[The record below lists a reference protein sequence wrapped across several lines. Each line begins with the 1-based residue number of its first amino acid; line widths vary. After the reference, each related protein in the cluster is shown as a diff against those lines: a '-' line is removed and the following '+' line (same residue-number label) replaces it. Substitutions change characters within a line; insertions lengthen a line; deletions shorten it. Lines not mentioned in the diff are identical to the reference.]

1 MCDAG
6 KAFLRRESELAHRM
20 PPFLLLLLL
29 LVLSFA
35 SCTKAAEQNSDSC
48 SSNFLACV
56 SAEKQRR
63 PVCGT
68 DDVTYASR
76 CHLLQAQCQ
85 GSAVAVQHR
94 GRCKESQPCLA
105 QVQAERVRQ
114 PPLFVPTCLEDGT
127 FAPVQCHA
135 DTGYCWCVTPAGK
148 PVPNSSLRNARPNCS
163 ARGKSNTRRRSST
176 RGRKQKKDCGREDR
190 SMFNKNLIKIF
201 STEYNRMVP
210 TTPTAGET
218 TPASAPAPAPD
229 ADRLVLD
236 WKFSAMDKDK
246 DEFLDKV
253 EYRDLRRLIK
263 KVVKPKRCAKI
274 FTKLC
279 DSDEDNRIART
290 EWATCLALDF
300 DLMQESVTTLTVRDS
315 GSEDDGSLGR
325 TEELEGNDC
334 HSDRKAAL
342 EEQKLNNS
350 EYYIPECTPDGRY
363 KIIQCYKSTGYCWC
377 VQEDNGKPIDGT
389 SKKDELPDCDSLL
402 SPPRP
407 MKGCSEARK
416 RAFLKDL
423 MDLMKKKMAASSN
436 KTTTTERSTTTTIP
450 IIEMWPVSVEEQA
463 ASWTFVMLDKDNNK
477 VLERKEW
484 KNLRSLVS
492 SKAQLRR
499 CGKRLPRHCDVNN
512 DRKISIREW
521 LNCVIPQ
528 RTNKLPVTPTSS
540 SRRRGLNPLQM
551 YLKGED

>member
-300 DLMQESVTTLTVRDS
+300 DR
-315 GSEDDGSLGR
+315 
-325 TEELEGNDC
+325 NDC